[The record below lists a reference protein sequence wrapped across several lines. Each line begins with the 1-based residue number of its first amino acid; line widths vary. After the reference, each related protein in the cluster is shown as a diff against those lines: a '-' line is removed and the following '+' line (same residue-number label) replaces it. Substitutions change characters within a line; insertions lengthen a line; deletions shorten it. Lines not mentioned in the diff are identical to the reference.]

1 MSGTTSILEGQPR
14 AVVSGAECARRCSRI
29 EGLRPIGRTHRWACS
44 MFCDGHFSSRRKE
57 EPGTRKDLKLGTCR
71 ICLKDHSSAKWQ
83 DGEGRSGSEGGEQG
97 ASKGTPLRGN
107 SGEMAAGLVQWPS
120 DVTVCG
126 SLGCERLREG

>member
-1 MSGTTSILEGQPR
+1 MGELTD
-14 AVVSGAECARRCSRI
+14 
-29 EGLRPIGRTHRWACS
+29 GLCS

-83 DGEGRSGSEGGEQG
+83 DGEGRSGSEEGGQG

-107 SGEMAAGLVQWPS
+107 SGEMAAGLVQS
-120 DVTVCG
+120 DHRMSQFVDHLDVRG
-126 SLGCERLREG
+126 